1 MPAKTGIFA
10 KITALQQMPEN
21 SRHFMKCQTGNRH
34 LLKSAP
40 NCLVQSLPGHHG
52 MPKRQ
57 PALSES
63 LICIKRL
70 LLDAGGTGRCHIVV
84 KTTGNVRYLTDHLTA
99 ECSTS
104 LFVLQLCICDF
115 SLLHRLCYHGPLRL
129 KSCPKTFRSTLSFY
143 EKDAVAGISLVFVR
157 ALNRHVAAAD
167 AVTKH
172 TSLSPLAPFSCALF
186 QFFFFL

>member
-1 MPAKTGIFA
+1 MSDGEQAFA
-10 KITALQQMPEN
+10 EIRPKLLSTVVAWASWNAQALAGTF
-21 SRHFMKCQTGNRH
+21 RII
-34 LLKSAP
+34 
-40 NCLVQSLPGHHG
+40 
-52 MPKRQ
+52 
-57 PALSES
+57 
-63 LICIKRL
+63 ICIKRL

-115 SLLHRLCYHGPLRL
+115 SLLYRLCYHGPLRM

-157 ALNRHVAAAD
+157 ALNRHVAAAG

-172 TSLSPLAPFSCALF
+172 TSLSILAPFSCALF
-186 QFFFFL
+186 